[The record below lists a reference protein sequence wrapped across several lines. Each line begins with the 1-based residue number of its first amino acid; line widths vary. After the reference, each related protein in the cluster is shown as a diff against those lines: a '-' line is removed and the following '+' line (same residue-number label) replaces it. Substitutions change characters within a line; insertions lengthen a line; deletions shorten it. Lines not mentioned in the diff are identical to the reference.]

1 MEDLGIEAKEAAVRE
16 VAKLLPSQDLLSSIA
31 SIKADYLSRQQTN
44 DTQLSSMVAEQVEQ
58 AHAGIDAL
66 AISQQTINSL
76 RENFIDIDK
85 LCQECQTLIENHD
98 RIKLLSNAR
107 NNLNTTLKDV
117 GGMMSISVEAAAA
130 RDSLS
135 DDKELIHTYERLTAL
150 DGKRRFA
157 LAAAGSHKEEV
168 GRLREYFEDVDRSW
182 ETFEKTLWEHIANFF
197 KLSKESPQTLV
208 RALRV
213 VEMQEIIDQQVAEEA
228 AEAEGAGAMAT
239 IANQRRT
246 TKKGAGAAS
255 TPRNS
260 TQEKSKTQGKGYKDK
275 CYECIGKAVEARFD
289 KLLTEL
295 VFSEDMMEALEEAKI
310 GEELGDIY
318 DYVAPCFPPR
328 YEIFQ
333 LLVNLY
339 TERFIHMLRLLSER
353 ANDIQN
359 INILKVTGWV
369 VQYQDNL
376 IGLGVDESLAQV
388 CSESGA
394 LDPLMNMY
402 VERMQATTKKWY
414 TNILEADKTQ
424 PPKSTEDG
432 KLYTPAAVDLFRIL
446 TEQVQIVRENST
458 DVMLYRIA
466 LAVIQVMLDFQAAER
481 QSLEEPASD
490 VGLETLCALINNNL
504 RCYELSSELS
514 SSTLEALP
522 PNYAEQVN
530 FEDTCKGF
538 LEVAKKL
545 KQSDTSGEEA
555 VLQTVSVIFEDPG
568 VQDLLAKVYQ
578 KDWMD
583 GMVTEYLVATF
594 ADYFGDVKLYIE
606 DRSFRRFVE
615 SCLEETIVVYVDHL
629 LSQKNYI
636 KEETVERM
644 RLDEEVLM
652 DFFREHTSVTKVE
665 NRVRILADLRELASA
680 ESLDSFTLIYT
691 NILEHQ
697 PDCPSE
703 VVEKLVALREGIPR
717 KEAKEVV
724 QECKEI
730 YENSLID
737 GNPPKSGFVFG
748 KLKCLT
754 VKKGIWGKL
763 GQ

>member
-16 VAKLLPSQDLLSSIA
+16 VAKLLPLPELLSSIA
-31 SIKADYLSRQQTN
+31 SIKSDYLARQQTN
-44 DTQLSSMVAEQVEQ
+44 DAQLSTMVAEQVEQ
-58 AHAGIDAL
+58 AHAGINAL
-66 AISQQTINSL
+66 ALSQETINKL

-98 RIKLLSNAR
+98 KIKLLSNAR
-107 NNLNTTLKDV
+107 NNLNTTLKDM

-135 DDKELIHTYERLTAL
+135 NDKELIHTYERLTAL

-157 LAAAGSHKEEV
+157 LAAASSHKEEV
-168 GRLREYFEDVDRSW
+168 GRL
-182 ETFEKTLWEHIANFF
+182 
-197 KLSKESPQTLV
+197 SPQTLV

-213 VEMQEIIDQQVAEEA
+213 VEMQEILDQQVAEEA

-239 IANQRRT
+239 ITNQRRT
-246 TKKGAGAAS
+246 AKKGAGATV
-255 TPRNS
+255 TPRKG
-260 TQEKSKTQGKGYKDK
+260 TQEKSKVQGKGYKDK
-275 CYECIGKAVEARFD
+275 CYESIRMAVEARFN

-295 VFSEDMMEALEEAKI
+295 VFVEDLMEALEEAKAI
-310 GEELGDIY
+310 GDELGDIY

-333 LLVNLY
+333 LMVNLY
-339 TERFIHMLRLLSER
+339 TERFIQMLRLLSDR

-369 VQYQDNL
+369 VQYQENL

-414 TNILEADKTQ
+414 SNILEADKTQ

-446 TEQVQIVRENST
+446 TEQVQIVRDNST

-481 QSLEEPASD
+481 QRLEEPASD
-490 VGLETLCALINNNL
+490 VGLESLCALINNNL

-522 PNYAEQVN
+522 QNYAEQVN

-538 LEVAKKL
+538 LEVAK
-545 KQSDTSGEEA
+545 EA

-568 VQDLLAKVYQ
+568 VQDLLVKLYQ
-578 KDWMD
+578 KDWLE

-594 ADYFGDVKLYIE
+594 ADYFGDVKMYIE
-606 DRSFRRFVE
+606 ERSFRRFVE
-615 SCLEETIVVYVDHL
+615 ACIEETIVVYVDHL

-636 KEETVERM
+636 KEETIERM

-652 DFFREHTSVTKVE
+652 DFFREHINVTKVE
-665 NRVRILADLRELASA
+665 SRVRILADMRELASA

-697 PDCPSE
+697 PDCPPE
-703 VVEKLVALREGIPR
+703 VVEKLVAMREGIPK

-730 YENSLID
+730 YENSLVD
-737 GNPPKSGFVFG
+737 GNPQKSGFVFG

-754 VKKGIWGKL
+754 AKKGIWRKL

>member
-1 MEDLGIEAKEAAVRE
+1 
-16 VAKLLPSQDLLSSIA
+16 
-31 SIKADYLSRQQTN
+31 
-44 DTQLSSMVAEQVEQ
+44 
-58 AHAGIDAL
+58 
-66 AISQQTINSL
+66 
-76 RENFIDIDK
+76 
-85 LCQECQTLIENHD
+85 
-98 RIKLLSNAR
+98 
-107 NNLNTTLKDV
+107 
-117 GGMMSISVEAAAA
+117 
-130 RDSLS
+130 
-135 DDKELIHTYERLTAL
+135 
-150 DGKRRFA
+150 
-157 LAAAGSHKEEV
+157 
-168 GRLREYFEDVDRSW
+168 
-182 ETFEKTLWEHIANFF
+182 
-197 KLSKESPQTLV
+197 
-208 RALRV
+208 
-213 VEMQEIIDQQVAEEA
+213 MQEIIDQQVAEEA

-295 VFSEDMMEALEEAKI
+295 VFSEDMMEALEEAKAI

-446 TEQVQIVRENST
+446 TEQVQIVRDNST

-538 LEVAKKL
+538 LEVAK
-545 KQSDTSGEEA
+545 EA

-568 VQDLLAKVYQ
+568 VQDLLVKVYQ